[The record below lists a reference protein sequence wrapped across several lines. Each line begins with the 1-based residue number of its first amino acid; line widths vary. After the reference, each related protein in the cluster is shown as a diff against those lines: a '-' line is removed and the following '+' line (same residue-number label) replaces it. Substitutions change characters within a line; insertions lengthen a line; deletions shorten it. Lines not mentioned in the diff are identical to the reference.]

1 MQLNVSHKSSSKL
14 PQWLIAGVVYGKDVK
29 TYSVKFDKN
38 EFIKLYRQTGASTP
52 FDLVWDGIKQMVL
65 IHDFQKDNVSNMIH
79 HVDFLAIDKNKKVQ
93 TYVPLVFL
101 WESLLEKNGLGRIQY
116 VKDEILIEALPS
128 DLPHTISIDIS
139 SIHTLNDSIFV
150 SDFQV
155 SDKIVIKE
163 DMELPVVVAVPIV
176 EEVDEA
182 VQNSSSSE
190 DTTKTSESA
199 NK

>member
-150 SDFQV
+150 SDVQV

>member
-1 MQLNVSHKSSSKL
+1 M
-14 PQWLIAGVVYGKDVK
+14 
-29 TYSVKFDKN
+29 
-38 EFIKLYRQTGASTP
+38 
-52 FDLVWDGIKQMVL
+52 
-65 IHDFQKDNVSNMIH
+65 
-79 HVDFLAIDKNKKVQ
+79 
-93 TYVPLVFL
+93 
-101 WESLLEKNGLGRIQY
+101 GRIQY

-150 SDFQV
+150 SDVQV